1 MFHNVSP
8 WLRGGTVSTET
19 IQRLVILRP
28 IVDKQGHKAFYA
40 DPSRDPVPTFHRDEV
55 WSCRLC
61 NFAHPRTVF
70 SKSSTHGAIGCR
82 LKR

>member
-28 IVDKQGHKAFYA
+28 IVDKQGHKALYP
-40 DPSRDPVPTFHRDEV
+40 PSIVTRFGLAGCAILLTLGQYFRRRV
-55 WSCRLC
+55 
-61 NFAHPRTVF
+61 RTAPLAVV
-70 SKSSTHGAIGCR
+70 
-82 LKR
+82 